1 MLSSLPGAA
10 ASRAAG
16 SLGSNYHLIL
26 RDNAPQELK
35 HHIIDNVIITSGAAV
50 AELQR
55 RQWGYYQLHLLGEVA
70 AGVIPRSVQWDEEAK
85 SKKKE
90 SSNIVQEVIN
100 ARPPLVMTSQGR
112 VQTLPSR
119 FNDLVLDNWK
129 KENSK
134 ATTIQ
139 RTLAIECLRVPTG
152 GGGGRGNLRSAEAVG
167 LRLLAVEVSMDVADC
182 FIFYSFVL

>member
-1 MLSSLPGAA
+1 M
-10 ASRAAG
+10 
-16 SLGSNYHLIL
+16 
-26 RDNAPQELK
+26 
-35 HHIIDNVIITSGAAV
+35 
-50 AELQR
+50 
-55 RQWGYYQLHLLGEVA
+55 LGEVA
-70 AGVIPRSVQWDEEAK
+70 AGVIPRSVQWYEEAK